1 MAMERP
7 AYETLEGQGFP
18 TVRQV
23 SVFVDNRPGQ
33 LLRLTQLFANTGI
46 RILALSVVDS
56 VDCAVVRLLF
66 DATDEALTVLVDSGF
81 AVSVAELVVVAV
93 PHGKRG
99 LLTVWSALLTSEVDI
114 AYAYPLL
121 SGGIGPAMALCVD
134 NIDIAVDTLQ
144 EKGFEVLGEA
154 DLQGSG

>member
-1 MAMERP
+1 MAIERLP
-7 AYETLEGQGFP
+7 YETLEGQGFP

-33 LLRLTQLFANTGI
+33 LLRLTQLFAQKEVK
-46 RILALSVVDS
+46 ILALSVVDS

-66 DATDEALTVLVDSGF
+66 DSTDEALTVLAEAGF
-81 AVSVAELVVVAV
+81 AVSIAELLVVQV

-99 LLTVWSALLTSEVDI
+99 LLTVWSALLASEVNI
-114 AYAYPLL
+114 GYAYPLL
-121 SGGIGPAMALCVD
+121 SGDIGPALALSVD
-134 NIDIAVDTLQ
+134 NIDIAIDTLQ

-154 DLQGSG
+154 DLQGGR